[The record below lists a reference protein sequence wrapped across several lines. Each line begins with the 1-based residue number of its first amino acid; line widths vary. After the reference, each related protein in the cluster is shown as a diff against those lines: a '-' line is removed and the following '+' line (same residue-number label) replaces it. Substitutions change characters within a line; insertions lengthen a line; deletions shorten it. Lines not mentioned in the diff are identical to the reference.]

1 MTPLNIT
8 IAVVIFVVMDLIII
22 GTVFNLAAGSARAIG
37 EKFPAKPVR
46 PDAVRREF
54 QSVSVGMGNWGGS
67 YHLSVDEQHLHM
79 EPAWLMRKL
88 GVRMASVPWADV
100 RRTKSALPRRG
111 RGEATIAGETV
122 RLPVWALE
130 LAQEPTQT

>member
-8 IAVVIFVVMDLIII
+8 IAVVIFVVMDLVII
-22 GTVFNLAAGSARAIG
+22 GAVFSVAAGSARTLA
-37 EKFPAKPVR
+37 EKFPAKAVR

-54 QSVSVGMGNWGGS
+54 QSVSVGMGNWGNG
-67 YHLSVDEQHLHM
+67 YHLIVDEQHLHL

-88 GVRMASVPWADV
+88 RVRMASVPWAEV
-100 RRTKSALPRRG
+100 RRARAPLPRRG
-111 RGEATIAGETV
+111 RGIATIGGETV

-130 LAQEPTQT
+130 LAQEPR

>member
-22 GTVFNLAAGSARAIG
+22 GAVFSVAAGSARTIA
-37 EKFPAKPVR
+37 EKFPAKAVR

-54 QSVSVGMGNWGGS
+54 QSVAIGMGNWGGS
-67 YHLSVDEQHLHM
+67 YHLAVDEQHLHM

-88 GVRMASVPWADV
+88 RVRTASVPWDQVKRA
-100 RRTKSALPRRG
+100 RGTLPRRG
-111 RGEATIAGETV
+111 RGIATIGGETV

-130 LAQEPTQT
+130 LAQEPR